1 MEILGSRETILQYL
15 SSESQKRSFLDTIVY
30 YIQSLEDIY
39 TIWQLGVINNTF
51 ATSEHSHFEIQYPLS
66 PQRRAVYSRYY
77 SLVQARQRN
86 IYGTWNTAGTATSN
100 EPPDHHSQDCKK
112 YQLLL
117 GCPGTGKTQ
126 VVKRL
131 VHTLIEEEYSVTVCV
146 PLGLLDTNYREEFYP
161 DLDADTI
168 HALFNIPVAADQQY
182 VVNYAIGKY
191 DVIIIYEASM
201 VADDTFDMIHDSLEK
216 LVHRPLVSSTQQ
228 PPLQSVNGRTI
239 QTTSILKNC
248 RLREVSQIQ
257 SLY

>member
-1 MEILGSRETILQYL
+1 M
-15 SSESQKRSFLDTIVY
+15 
-30 YIQSLEDIY
+30 
-39 TIWQLGVINNTF
+39 
-51 ATSEHSHFEIQYPLS
+51 
-66 PQRRAVYSRYY
+66 
-77 SLVQARQRN
+77 
-86 IYGTWNTAGTATSN
+86 
-100 EPPDHHSQDCKK
+100 
-112 YQLLL
+112 
-117 GCPGTGKTQ
+117 
-126 VVKRL
+126 KRL

-168 HALFNIPVAADQQY
+168 HALFNIPVVADQQY

-216 LVHRPLVSSTQQ
+216 LVSSTQQ
-228 PPLQSVNGRTI
+228 PPLQTVNGRTI

>member
-1 MEILGSRETILQYL
+1 M
-15 SSESQKRSFLDTIVY
+15 
-30 YIQSLEDIY
+30 
-39 TIWQLGVINNTF
+39 
-51 ATSEHSHFEIQYPLS
+51 
-66 PQRRAVYSRYY
+66 
-77 SLVQARQRN
+77 
-86 IYGTWNTAGTATSN
+86 
-100 EPPDHHSQDCKK
+100 
-112 YQLLL
+112 
-117 GCPGTGKTQ
+117 
-126 VVKRL
+126 KRL

-161 DLDADTI
+161 NLDADTI

-216 LVHRPLVSSTQQ
+216 LVSRTQQ
-228 PPLQSVNGRTI
+228 PPLQTVNGRTI